1 MPETTHRYRSR
12 NRWMAALAL
21 SVSSLVAAD
30 VSGGADD
37 PIAPTPRGP
46 LSIRQEFNAVSAR
59 IDSLIRVV
67 SAADPTVI
75 DKKRLPG
82 STDVLRLPKGTS
94 VVCVFWA
101 DDEARVWINDFLVGE
116 TRLTPVE
123 IEIPHLYLKGRNQI
137 RVRCWDTDHVESGF
151 LFGLY
156 LKDAGGALRPILV
169 SDDSWR
175 TTDGQALEITYAH
188 PVPDIP
194 SARVI
199 WQTRLFGQAEFMKRF
214 DRREIEAALSK
225 PSRAQA
231 PKTRQKSMDYHGFLQ
246 NLISLQESR
255 ARIKRQLLET
265 TDPDFHTAY
274 TGHRNPEVSFTLGK
288 AGPLKEEASLTFAKE
303 VESWAEKLAEAEK
316 RLVYPEKRALK
327 GEDAAISA
335 ARRAATGKEHGD
347 RRDAYRPPDERSPG
361 EREVSQRSGREGRSA
376 AAESGRRG
384 GFGGSSGR
392 GSRAGLLF
400 PSIIL
405 AAYIWYIVSKGTDG
419 LRI

>member
-1 MPETTHRYRSR
+1 MLETADRYHSR
-12 NRWMAALAL
+12 NRWIAALAVF
-21 SVSSLVAAD
+21 VSSLLAAD
-30 VSGGADD
+30 VSGSAADRTAKTVRS
-37 PIAPTPRGP
+37 PH
-46 LSIRQEFNAVSAR
+46 SIRQEFNAVSAQ
-59 IDSLIRVV
+59 IDSLIRVM
-67 SAADPTVI
+67 SAADPGAI

-82 STDVLRLPKGTS
+82 TADVLRLPKGTS
-94 VVCVFWA
+94 VVCIFWA
-101 DDEARVWINDFLVGE
+101 DDEARVWLNDFPVGE

-123 IEIPHLYLKGRNQI
+123 IEIPHLYLKSRNRI
-137 RVRCWDTDHVESGF
+137 RARCWDTDHVESGF

-156 LKDAGGALRPILV
+156 LKEANGALHPILA
-169 SDDSWR
+169 SDETWQTGNGR
-175 TTDGQALEITYAH
+175 ALEITYAH

-214 DRREIEAALSK
+214 DRREIERALSK

-231 PKTRQKSMDYHGFLQ
+231 LKTRQKRMDYHGFLQ
-246 NLISLQESR
+246 NLISLQETR

-265 TDPDFHTAY
+265 TDPVLQTAY

-288 AGPLKEEASLTFAKE
+288 AGPLKEETSLTFAKE
-303 VESWAEKLAEAEK
+303 VESWAEKLAETEK

-327 GEDAAISA
+327 GEDAAIAA
-335 ARRAATGKEHGD
+335 ARRAAAGKESGN
-347 RRDAYRPPDERSPG
+347 RKDAYRPPDERSPG
-361 EREVSQRSGREGRSA
+361 EQTVSRRSGREGRSE
-376 AAESGRRG
+376 AAESGSHG
-384 GFGGSSGR
+384 GFGGSGGR

-405 AAYIWYIVSKGTDG
+405 AAYIWYVVSKGTDG

>member
-1 MPETTHRYRSR
+1 
-12 NRWMAALAL
+12 MAVLAL
-21 SVSSLVAAD
+21 SVSPLLPAD
-30 VSGGADD
+30 VSGSADD
-37 PIAPTPRGP
+37 ATAPSPRGP
-46 LSIRQEFNAVSAR
+46 FSIRQEFNAVSAQ
-59 IDSLIRVV
+59 IDSLIRVM

-82 STDVLRLPKGTS
+82 STDVLRLPEGTS
-94 VVCVFWA
+94 VVCIFWA
-101 DDEARVWINDFLVGE
+101 DDEARVWINDFPVGE

-123 IEIPHLYLKGRNQI
+123 IEVPHLYLKGRNQI

-156 LKDAGGALRPILV
+156 LKDAGGSLRPILV
-169 SDDSWR
+169 SDDSWL

-199 WQTRLFGQAEFMKRF
+199 WQTRLFGQADFMKRF
-214 DRREIEAALSK
+214 DRREIEQALSK
-225 PSRAQA
+225 PARAQA
-231 PKTRQKSMDYHGFLQ
+231 PKTRRKRMDYHGFLQ
-246 NLISLQESR
+246 NLISLQETR
-255 ARIKRQLLET
+255 ASIKRQLLAT
-265 TDPDFHTAY
+265 ADPVLQTAY
-274 TGHRNPEVSFTLGK
+274 AGHRNPEVSFTLGK
-288 AGPLKEEASLTFAKE
+288 AGPLKEETSLTFARE

-327 GEDAAISA
+327 GEDAAIAA
-335 ARRAATGKEHGD
+335 ARRAATGTERGV
-347 RRDAYRPPDERSPG
+347 RRDDYRPPDERSAG
-361 EREVSQRSGREGRSA
+361 EQTVSQRGDREGKSA
-376 AAESGRRG
+376 AAESGGRG

>member
-1 MPETTHRYRSR
+1 MAPTTLRYRSLR
-12 NRWMAALAL
+12 RWLAALAL
-21 SVSSLVAAD
+21 SVSPLLAAD
-30 VSGGADD
+30 VSGTADNRTAAS
-37 PIAPTPRGP
+37 APNP
-46 LSIRQEFNAVSAR
+46 LSIRQEFNEVSAQ
-59 IDSLIRVV
+59 IDSLIRVM
-67 SAADPTVI
+67 SAEDPGAI
-75 DKKRLPG
+75 DRKRLPG
-82 STDVLRLPKGTS
+82 TADVLRLPKGTS
-94 VVCVFWA
+94 VVCIFWA
-101 DDEARVWINDFLVGE
+101 DDEARVWLNDFPVGE

-123 IEIPHLYLKGRNQI
+123 VEVPHLYLRSKNRI
-137 RVRCWDTDHVESGF
+137 RARCWDTDHVESGF

-156 LKDAGGALRPILV
+156 LKDAGGSLRPVLV

-175 TTDGQALEITYAH
+175 TTDGRALEITYAH

-199 WQTRLFGQAEFMKRF
+199 WQTRLFGQAEFTKRF
-214 DRREIEAALSK
+214 DRREIERALST

-231 PKTRQKSMDYHGFLQ
+231 PKTRQKRMDYHGFLQ
-246 NLISLQESR
+246 NLISLQETR
-255 ARIKRQLLET
+255 ARLKRQLLET

-288 AGPLKEEASLTFAKE
+288 AGPLKEETSLTFAKE

-361 EREVSQRSGREGRSA
+361 EREVSQRSGMEGRSA

>member
-1 MPETTHRYRSR
+1 MHRSR
-12 NRWMAALAL
+12 TRILAVFTLAAFQW
-21 SVSSLVAAD
+21 VTPD
-30 VSGGADD
+30 VSGSADD
-37 PIAPTPRGP
+37 QTAPIPRGS

-59 IDSLIRVV
+59 IDSLIRVM

-94 VVCVFWA
+94 VVCIFWA

-123 IEIPHLYLKGRNQI
+123 IEIPHLYLKGRNRI

-175 TTDGQALEITYAH
+175 TTDGRALEITYAH

-214 DRREIEAALSK
+214 DRRQIEQALSK
-225 PSRAQA
+225 PARAQA
-231 PKTRQKSMDYHGFLQ
+231 PKTRRKRMDYHGFLQ
-246 NLISLQESR
+246 NLISLQETR

-265 TDPDFHTAY
+265 ADPVLQTAY
-274 TGHRNPEVSFTLGK
+274 AGHRNPEVSFTLGK
-288 AGPLKEEASLTFAKE
+288 AGPLKEETSLTFAKE

-327 GEDAAISA
+327 GEGAAISA
-335 ARRAATGKEHGD
+335 ARRAATGTARGD
-347 RRDAYRPPDERSPG
+347 RRDDYRPPDERSAG
-361 EREVSQRSGREGRSA
+361 EQTVSQRSGREGKSA
-376 AAESGRRG
+376 AAESGGRG

-405 AAYIWYIVSKGTDG
+405 AAYIWYVVSKGTDG